1 MRKVKDINDNKIVE
15 FNYKMFYNI
24 FCNNVYLSK
33 WLRDKGDNCNICK
46 IIENIKYLLF
56 ECKNVEY
63 IWRKLGFFLLIDI
76 KWKYI
81 ILGFYLE

>member
-46 IIENIKYLLF
+46 IIENI
-56 ECKNVEY
+56 
-63 IWRKLGFFLLIDI
+63 GS
-76 KWKYI
+76 
-81 ILGFYLE
+81 